1 LIKLPRMVVN
11 RVITFHAERLDQL
24 DKWTSELL
32 DIIDS
37 YGGSNPYPRFF
48 VEDSDEEHVTWY
60 GYSLTTKITKAAV
73 EEFDKEVVE
82 WRNHSQPQL
91 KVP

>member
-1 LIKLPRMVVN
+1 MVVN
-11 RVITFHAERLDQL
+11 RVITIHSNNTKDV

-48 VEDSDEEHVTWY
+48 TEDALPDGESWY
-60 GYSLTTKITKAAV
+60 GYSLTTKITKAAI
-73 EEFDKEVVE
+73 EEFDKEIEE
-82 WRNHSQPQL
+82 WKRTNNL
-91 KVP
+91 K